1 MPWIQLHHF
10 NIWLSYEELRNQ
22 RVNKRVVFL
31 QSEVVNNHKVIV
43 RTLGEI
49 MSIAIACNCPL
60 QCRGCNLCPMQP
72 KAKSSLHEIQAD
84 ITFIVNFLSLHLC
97 GAQGG
102 E

>member
-1 MPWIQLHHF
+1 
-10 NIWLSYEELRNQ
+10 
-22 RVNKRVVFL
+22 
-31 QSEVVNNHKVIV
+31 
-43 RTLGEI
+43 